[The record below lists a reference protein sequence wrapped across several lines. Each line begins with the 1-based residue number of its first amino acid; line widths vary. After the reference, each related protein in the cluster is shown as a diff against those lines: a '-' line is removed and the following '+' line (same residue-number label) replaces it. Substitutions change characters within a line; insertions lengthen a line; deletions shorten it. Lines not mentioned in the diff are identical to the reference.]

1 MILLA
6 PIKTEKFIQQ
16 IEYANTIVFKVDVRA
31 TKQNVKDEIEKTFG
45 VKVADVRT
53 YISPK
58 GEKHALIKL
67 AKGSKAEDIATKLKL
82 A

>member
-6 PIKTEKFIQQ
+6 PIKTEKFIQK
-16 IEYANTIVFKVDVRA
+16 IEYDNTIVFKVDVRA
-31 TKQNVKDEIEKTFG
+31 TKQNVKDEVEKTFG

-58 GEKHALIKL
+58 GKSTL
-67 AKGSKAEDIATKLKL
+67 
-82 A
+82 

>member
-1 MILLA
+1 MILLS

-31 TKQNVKDEIEKTFG
+31 TKQNVKDEVEKTFG

-67 AKGSKAEDIATKLKL
+67 AEGSKAEDIATKLKL